1 MSKRCLSK
9 VLVCILEI
17 IVLTIFLFY
26 LPVTYADAQTRISI
40 DPNFVVVQVGETLT
54 ANVTINDVVGLRLW
68 QIVIEYNSTVLN
80 FTAAWLPENH
90 IFKDKNFF
98 SSQLIFKNTSYG
110 ACLSY
115 GATLIGWGE
124 GVDVEG
130 TEILCSMNFTVET
143 IGQSYLRITTEE
155 HPATAP
161 GSTQLPD
168 GTWTNWAL
176 WSYLKDFNMV
186 VMDFEEES
194 GVVAA
199 QGIPIPPRAVF
210 SVSPLKFE
218 HENAVL
224 IGNTTY
230 FVNER
235 IIFNASAS
243 YDPDG
248 YIVSYEWN
256 FGDGN
261 ITTVDKPI
269 VYHTYNRTHLSVEIN
284 LRVLD
289 NDGLVSEV
297 SPRMI
302 RVGII
307 LTPLDVMPYAATLTG
322 LVALMIVAFFIK
334 RIRGRS

>member
-1 MSKRCLSK
+1 MSKRCLNK

-17 IVLTIFLFY
+17 IVFTIFLFY
-26 LPVTYADAQTRISI
+26 LPLTYADPQTRISI
-40 DPNFVVVQVGETLT
+40 VPDFSIVEIEETVSF
-54 ANVTINDVVGLRLW
+54 NVTINDVVDLFNW
-68 QIVIEYNSTVLN
+68 QVVIEYNSTVLN
-80 FTAAWLPENH
+80 CTAVWLPEDH

-98 SSQLIFKNTSYG
+98 APNPQFKETGFG
-110 ACLSY
+110 ACLMY
-115 GATLIGWGE
+115 GATLMQWGDN
-124 GVDVEG
+124 VDVEG
-130 TEILCSMNFTVET
+130 TGIMCSVNFTVEE
-143 IGQSYLRITTEE
+143 IGQSYLRIATEE
-155 HPATAP
+155 QPATSVGAI
-161 GSTQLPD
+161 QMPD
-168 GTWTNWAL
+168 GRWTGWAV
-176 WSYLKDFNMV
+176 WTYIKNSKMAKI
-186 VMDFEEES
+186 DFEEES

-199 QGIPIPPRAVF
+199 QGMSVPPRAVF
-210 SVSPLKFE
+210 SVSPLTLE

-230 FVNER
+230 FVNEI

-248 YIVSYEWN
+248 YIVSYEWD

-269 VYHTYNRTHLSVEIN
+269 VYHTYNWTHLSLEIK

-289 NDGLVSEV
+289 NDGLYSEIT
-297 SPRMI
+297 PRTI
-302 RVGII
+302 RMGLI
-307 LTPLDVMPYAATLTG
+307 LTPLNVMPYAATLTG